1 MFTGC
6 KLMFTVRKHK
16 FMHGEL
22 MFIAREHKFLRY
34 KDYVNT

>member
-1 MFTGC
+1 MFTD
-6 KLMFTVRKHK
+6 RKHK